1 MDIWRLVCIYC
12 MNRVNSL
19 THIAMTIDYSTV
31 VIIMFVIVVVSTVSL
46 GTGLSEMDLYC
57 QTQFYGC

>member
-1 MDIWRLVCIYC
+1 